1 MAQYGSINIRFTA
14 TKDSFDKALGQIGGA
29 VNRFG
34 NEAKRV
40 FQKAT
45 EDSARFNAEAAK
57 TPGLLDKTTK
67 ELKEFRRAAEGIYF
81 AGLHLTYIGAAL
93 SGMAFLPIK
102 AAADFERAMSKV
114 LAVTTGAENRFT
126 ELQKVASE
134 LGRTTKFT
142 ATEVANGLSFLG
154 LAGFTAAESISAIEP
169 ALHLAAAG
177 AIDLATSAD
186 IASNVLQ
193 AMRLPVH
200 ELTQVTD
207 VLANTATSANT
218 NILQLAEALKYAAP
232 PAAAAGIE
240 IEQLA
245 ALLGTLGNAGIQA
258 SLAGTSLRAIL
269 ASLAKPS
276 KEAQETMQR
285 LGVAVTTTGRGAI
298 DLVKTLEDLGRAQL
312 TLADANAIFQR
323 RGAAAALTL
332 AQQIDKVHELTA
344 ANELAQ
350 GAAERMAVTMEDNV
364 TGAFIRVTS
373 AADGLARSFAD
384 PLLPVLKE
392 ILLWVANTTTEMA
405 AMAEQFPILSGG
417 ITALAGVTGILV
429 TVLGLTALGFGTI
442 RRAAALLMEM
452 GLLKWLASLRVALV
466 AANYSIFQMGLQS
479 LFTGAKVG
487 LLTRAIAFLTRT
499 TKLFFKILIS
509 NPFLAVAAGIIAIVM
524 YLKSWKEK
532 QAEVTEELKNAAFAA
547 NDMVN
552 SFDDLQDA
560 IDRSI
565 KGSKEQ
571 GEATKR
577 LRKNL
582 EEYSKEN
589 KDLAAVALEAATAIN
604 QETGA
609 IYDVNGA
616 IDAFFAKL
624 DEKRLQSV
632 NEHLSQM
639 GDNIEQVD
647 DRYRGLS
654 FAIAA
659 VQESLLSLNR
669 MSSNL
674 MGWESADPMGP
685 FIERAKEFNAMSEV
699 FILQSK
705 KYFLEMFN
713 AKKLDVS
720 LTEAQMNAWLDLA
733 YTGPPKYRS
742 LVLKALGDASV
753 AFIRAQEAQID
764 IAGKTGVAL
773 EKLFQARID
782 NEIAGLQKL
791 INTYD
796 LVKGAADSATQ
807 VASVNQLFSAI
818 NEGWARI
825 RLLRSSNYRKYRGI
839 WQMRPGNKHWI
850 GSNVTRSY

>member
-14 TKDSFDKALGQIGGA
+14 TKDSFDKALGQIGSA

-200 ELTQVTD
+200 ELQQVTD

-285 LGVAVTTTGRGAI
+285 LGVAVTMTGRGAI

-373 AADGLARSFAD
+373 AADGLARAFAD
-384 PLLPVLKE
+384 PLLPVLK
-392 ILLWVANTTTEMA
+392 
-405 AMAEQFPILSGG
+405 GD
-417 ITALAGVTGILV
+417 
-429 TVLGLTALGFGTI
+429 TALGGQHNNRDGGNGRTIPHPIGRDYGTCGCYWNSGNCFGPDCSRVWYHQEGGCSAHGNGIVKMARQLTGSFGSCQLQYFPNGVTI
-442 RRAAALLMEM
+442 PIHR
-452 GLLKWLASLRVALV
+452 G
-466 AANYSIFQMGLQS
+466 QG
-479 LFTGAKVG
+479 
-487 LLTRAIAFLTRT
+487 RT
-499 TKLFFKILIS
+499 
-509 NPFLAVAAGIIAIVM
+509 PYEG
-524 YLKSWKEK
+524 
-532 QAEVTEELKNAAFAA
+532 
-547 NDMVN
+547 
-552 SFDDLQDA
+552 
-560 IDRSI
+560 DR
-565 KGSKEQ
+565 
-571 GEATKR
+571 
-577 LRKNL
+577 LP
-582 EEYSKEN
+582 YEN
-589 KDLAAVALEAATAIN
+589 N
-604 QETGA
+604 
-609 IYDVNGA
+609 
-616 IDAFFAKL
+616 
-624 DEKRLQSV
+624 
-632 NEHLSQM
+632 
-639 GDNIEQVD
+639 
-647 DRYRGLS
+647 
-654 FAIAA
+654 
-659 VQESLLSLNR
+659 
-669 MSSNL
+669 
-674 MGWESADPMGP
+674 
-685 FIERAKEFNAMSEV
+685 
-699 FILQSK
+699 
-705 KYFLEMFN
+705 
-713 AKKLDVS
+713 
-720 LTEAQMNAWLDLA
+720 
-733 YTGPPKYRS
+733 
-742 LVLKALGDASV
+742 
-753 AFIRAQEAQID
+753 
-764 IAGKTGVAL
+764 
-773 EKLFQARID
+773 
-782 NEIAGLQKL
+782 
-791 INTYD
+791 
-796 LVKGAADSATQ
+796 
-807 VASVNQLFSAI
+807 
-818 NEGWARI
+818 
-825 RLLRSSNYRKYRGI
+825 
-839 WQMRPGNKHWI
+839 
-850 GSNVTRSY
+850 